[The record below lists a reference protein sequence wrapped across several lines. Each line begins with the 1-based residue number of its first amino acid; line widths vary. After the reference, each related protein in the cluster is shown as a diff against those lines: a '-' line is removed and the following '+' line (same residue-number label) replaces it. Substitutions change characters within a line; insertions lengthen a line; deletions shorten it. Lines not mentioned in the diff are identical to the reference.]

1 MGRGPLLPQMMY
13 SLCWRNLP
21 FWGRQVSLSHTTQP
35 LQTHPA
41 HCKASVMEG
50 YCRQSM
56 NRHTGAPGL
65 QARRASES
73 HSAIQR
79 VQLRWSF
86 WSPSKSGNGLS
97 DLRLLYFWLV
107 VRFFSAGFEPPE
119 A

>member
-1 MGRGPLLPQMMY
+1 M
-13 SLCWRNLP
+13 
-21 FWGRQVSLSHTTQP
+21 
-35 LQTHPA
+35 A
-41 HCKASVMEG
+41 G
-50 YCRQSM
+50 YYRQSM
-56 NRHTGAPGL
+56 NRQMGEPGL
-65 QARRASES
+65 HTRRASES

-86 WSPSKSGNGLS
+86 WSPSKSGKGLS